1 MGETIWDK
9 YLKQQPVCSCGR
21 IHKCDIRDILI
32 EEDAVKKLPELI
44 NKYGYKK
51 ICIVCDLNT
60 LEAAGESVYSV
71 LKSAGISYEKV
82 LFEERELVPDEDAI
96 VHLLTGVPNDC
107 DLLMGV
113 GSGTINDLC
122 RYISYKMKI
131 DYFIVATAPSMDGY
145 ASSGSPLIVK
155 HLKTTFDVCA
165 PKGIIGDLNI
175 LVQAPVEMIAAGIGD
190 IIGKCVCLT
199 DWKIA
204 NLINGEY
211 ICDEVVKMVECSMM
225 KVLQCA
231 EDAIAG
237 KKSAIQT
244 VMEGLVLTGIAM
256 SFVGNSRPASGSE
269 HHLSH
274 YWEMMFLLEGRKDP
288 LHGAKVGIGTV
299 ASIRLYEMLKEAF
312 QERREMQ
319 KEPFD
324 YEAWKIE
331 IQNVYGLAAESVLDL
346 ERETNKNGDEK
357 VKNHCQMLEERRNDI
372 LSIIEALPD
381 ADEVMKML
389 KGIHAPYYP
398 KQIGVS
404 KEIFYN
410 SIVYAKEVRNR
421 FGLLQILYDFGV
433 AREFASR
440 LAIELYDE

>member
-299 ASIRLYEMLKEAF
+299 ASIRLYEMLKDAF
-312 QERREMQ
+312 QEGKRRQ
-319 KEPFD
+319 KEHFD
-324 YEAWKIE
+324 YDAWKIE
-331 IQNVYGLAAESVLDL
+331 IQKVYGLAAESVLDL
-346 ERETNKNGDEK
+346 EKKTDKNGDDN
-357 VKNHCQMLEERRNDI
+357 VAIQCQMLKERKDDV
-372 LSIIEALPD
+372 LAIIELLPKATD
-381 ADEVMKML
+381 VIKIL
-389 KGIHAPYYP
+389 QSIHAPYNP

-404 KEIFYN
+404 REIFNN
-410 SIVYAKEVRNR
+410 SVVYAKEVRNR

-440 LAIELYDE
+440 LTTELYGE

>member
-21 IHKCDIRDILI
+21 IHKCDIRDIFI

-71 LKSAGISYEKV
+71 LKSAGISYDKV
-82 LFEERELVPDEDAI
+82 LFEEREVVPDEDAI

-175 LVQAPVEMIAAGIGD
+175 LVQAPDESSSM
-190 IIGKCVCLT
+190 CRRCHN
-199 DWKIA
+199 WKKECYS
-204 NLINGEY
+204 NCNGRF
-211 ICDEVVKMVECSMM
+211 
-225 KVLQCA
+225 
-231 EDAIAG
+231 
-237 KKSAIQT
+237 
-244 VMEGLVLTGIAM
+244 
-256 SFVGNSRPASGSE
+256 SFNRNSYE
-269 HHLSH
+269 
-274 YWEMMFLLEGRKDP
+274 FCRK
-288 LHGAKVGIGTV
+288 
-299 ASIRLYEMLKEAF
+299 F
-312 QERREMQ
+312 
-319 KEPFD
+319 
-324 YEAWKIE
+324 
-331 IQNVYGLAAESVLDL
+331 
-346 ERETNKNGDEK
+346 
-357 VKNHCQMLEERRNDI
+357 
-372 LSIIEALPD
+372 
-381 ADEVMKML
+381 
-389 KGIHAPYYP
+389 
-398 KQIGVS
+398 
-404 KEIFYN
+404 
-410 SIVYAKEVRNR
+410 
-421 FGLLQILYDFGV
+421 
-433 AREFASR
+433 
-440 LAIELYDE
+440 